1 LSQYAQSHVPVS
13 PTIPSL
19 QVGVEDA
26 TSSCSI
32 TLRVRPQLS
41 IGALK
46 EQVFREYGFH
56 PLAQRWIIGQSLC
69 QDGRSLR

>member
-1 LSQYAQSHVPVS
+1 FPVSLPVS
-13 PTIPSL
+13 PSMP
-19 QVGVEDA
+19 VGVEDA

-32 TLRVRPQLS
+32 TLRVQPQLS

-46 EQVFREYGFH
+46 EQVFRELGFP